1 MSLTFDRFRVTLLPS
16 RCHRTFNS
24 WCRRQKESLSI
35 VDCCGHTHRRKDI
48 QKSRVYTEA
57 WLLFCQLL
65 FKRVGPPLVM
75 KSTSSRL
82 RTPTLTTVCG
92 VGRHGLLLRARNT
105 HTHTQS
111 AFFFVL
117 LFGWTEALFRFSPP
131 LGPKYE
137 RNKGT
142 LPLPS
147 ISAQCIRL
155 KEIIIRFVLS
165 WFQSEMRKMKRRHLV
180 GGGMEGADGLTDQ
193 YAHY

>member
-105 HTHTQS
+105 HTHTHRAPS
-111 AFFFVL
+111 FLFCFSVERRLSFDSL
-117 LFGWTEALFRFSPP
+117 LP
-131 LGPKYE
+131 LG
-137 RNKGT
+137 RNMREIKGHS
-142 LPLPS
+142 LY
-147 ISAQCIRL
+147 R
-155 KEIIIRFVLS
+155 
-165 WFQSEMRKMKRRHLV
+165 
-180 GGGMEGADGLTDQ
+180 Q
-193 YAHY
+193 YLLNA